1 MNYIILSIIVPCYNE
16 EENIS
21 IFYKE
26 ACNTLEIIGKKNSIL
41 GEFIFVDDGS
51 RDKTRDILNNLNKED
66 KRVHY
71 ISFSRNFGKEAAIFA
86 GLSKSKGNYVAIM
99 DADLQDPPSLIL
111 EMFEAV
117 SSGGYDCARA
127 KRVTR
132 KGENIMKSFFAKSF
146 YKVMSKI
153 ADVRIEDGA
162 RDFSLMNRKYV
173 EAVLKLSERIRFSK
187 GIFNWVGFKTKYF
200 GYENIERSKG
210 DTKWSLI
217 KLFLYALDGIIAFS
231 SKPLIISSVFSCLL
245 FIIALFLTSFIIV
258 RKLLFGDPVNGW
270 ASTMCVILL
279 CGSIQLL
286 TIGILGQYLARVYTE
301 VKGRPLYIVKEEE

>member
-1 MNYIILSIIVPCYNE
+1 
-16 EENIS
+16 
-21 IFYKE
+21 
-26 ACNTLEIIGKKNSIL
+26 
-41 GEFIFVDDGS
+41 
-51 RDKTRDILNNLNKED
+51 
-66 KRVHY
+66 
-71 ISFSRNFGKEAAIFA
+71 
-86 GLSKSKGNYVAIM
+86 M

-187 GIFNWVGFKTKYF
+187 GIFSWVGFKTKYF

>member
-1 MNYIILSIIVPCYNE
+1 MKHFILSIIVPCYNE

-26 ACNTLEIIGKKNSIL
+26 SCNTLEIIGKKNGIL

-51 RDKTRDILNNLNKED
+51 GDKTRDILDNQIKRTKE
-66 KRVHY
+66 Y
-71 ISFSRNFGKEAAIFA
+71 ITYHFRAILA
-86 GLSKSKGNYVAIM
+86 GLEKSKGDYVAIM

-117 SSGGYDCARA
+117 SSGSYDCARS

-146 YKVMSKI
+146 YKLMSKI

-162 RDFSLMNRKYV
+162 RDFALMNRKYV

-187 GIFNWVGFKTKYF
+187 GIFSWVGFKTKHF
-200 GYENIERSKG
+200 EYENIERSKG
-210 DTKWSLI
+210 DTKWSLM

-258 RKLLFGDPVNGW
+258 RKLFFGDPVNGW

-286 TIGILGQYLARVYTE
+286 TIGILGQYLARIYSE
-301 VKGRPLYIVKEEE
+301 VKSRPLYIVREEE

>member
-1 MNYIILSIIVPCYNE
+1 MNHIILSIIVPCYNE

-51 RDKTRDILNNLNKED
+51 GDKTRDILNNLNKED

-86 GLSKSKGNYVAIM
+86 GLSKSKGDYVAIM

-117 SSGGYDCARA
+117 SSGSYDCARA

-132 KGENIMKSFFAKSF
+132 KGENIMKNFFAKLF
-146 YKVMSKI
+146 YKLMSKI

-187 GIFNWVGFKTKYF
+187 GIFSWVGFKTKYF

-245 FIIALFLTSFIIV
+245 FIITLFLTCFIIV
-258 RKLLFGDPVNGW
+258 RKLLFGDPVDGW

-286 TIGILGQYLARVYTE
+286 TIGILGQYLARVYSE